1 MFIFRCVIVLLHP
14 KKNRQTH
21 IINTSRY
28 VSLLEPLKSSASLAA
43 DVMRFTCVVCSR
55 KPFSALAFSHDGKHL
70 VTGEVRDE
78 RLSKTTITLKPGLF
92 Q

>member
-43 DVMRFTCVVCSR
+43 DVMRFTCVVFVPENPSV
-55 KPFSALAFSHDGKHL
+55 PW
-70 VTGEVRDE
+70 
-78 RLSKTTITLKPGLF
+78 LSLTMGNTW
-92 Q
+92 